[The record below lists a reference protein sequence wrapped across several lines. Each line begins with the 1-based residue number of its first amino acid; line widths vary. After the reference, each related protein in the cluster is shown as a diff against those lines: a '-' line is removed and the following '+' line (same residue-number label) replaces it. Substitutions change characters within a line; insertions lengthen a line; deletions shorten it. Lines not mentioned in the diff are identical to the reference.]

1 MKKLLLIFCC
11 IFPLSIFAQQISRS
25 EAEIVAKNFYLE
37 KHQLVKKEKPGNISF
52 KKEQIPL
59 KSEQSKSLYVF
70 NNETNNGFVIVSG
83 NKAVYPVLAYSLDDN
98 FNEKEIPPVVNE
110 WLDIYKKQIES
121 FGKLKAS
128 GNSKA
133 IAAWDKY
140 ADPKFAEKISSAGLK
155 SLKADVAPLL
165 STTWNQGVYYN
176 ALCPETASGGSGGHV
191 WAGCVATAQGQIM
204 KYYNYPD
211 HGVGEHSYTHS
222 VYGEQSANFGAATYN
237 WSSMPASLSSHN
249 IDIATLLYHCGVSV
263 NMNYGPSGSG
273 ASGSAPKNSLINYF
287 KYSSNMLYTSKG
299 NYTEQDWKNLLKSE
313 IDAGRPMY
321 YVGAGSGG
329 HAFNC
334 DGYQGDDYFH
344 FNWGWGGSYNG
355 YFYLDDLT
363 PGGNNFTN
371 SQAALVG
378 AVPETMETDLDS
390 TSAIVLTCGFTYNGT
405 TEDGENIV
413 NIYNGTYWHNTG
425 KEKVHKITTTYPG
438 RISATISNLN
448 GKNLDVFILKYADRN
463 CSLASGDS
471 VATAD
476 DTEPG
481 TYYIIVDGRYGA
493 EGTYSLTVSCP
504 DNQADLIVE
513 NAKVNPMYVV
523 SGAQLKVDAL
533 VRNIGNSSALANT
546 LNFYVSDDPGLSGD
560 DVLIGSTTIETL
572 NSQSEVAISEILNLT
587 SVSEGTKYLFLKI
600 DANDEVAETD
610 ELLNTTSAT
619 FQVPGSGTMNCSSA
633 VSLQNSVW
641 YNGNTSTN
649 GEANISD
656 YSWFF
661 DLDNKEVI
669 HEFTPEYS
677 GFAKLTFTEVLEG
690 DLNLILLSG
699 CNENACINSF
709 ALFHEMGDTL
719 QQEFYVAGGITYYL
733 VADGNNQN
741 GNSEGAYSLKI
752 EFPSECPTPE
762 ISGSSPDKC
771 IGDGNVYLYT
781 DWEYSNFQWF
791 KDGSP
796 VNGQTNSSFPTDENG
811 IYTVKVTENG
821 CTGES
826 DGVQVTYSEKPSAS
840 SISALSATEFCEGS
854 DVTLELSTGA
864 GYTYQWTKNNN
875 NIDGANALT
884 FDAFES
890 GTYKAKITNESCT
903 IETNAI
909 DVTVNHSAYKPGE
922 ALSITTDSLIT
933 CWQFDSWGTDESG
946 YGNYAGIVGA
956 SQCKDRNDNYSAF
969 RFNGIE
975 NYIYS
980 SKQFEHP
987 DTFTIAVWF
996 KTSTGGPI
1004 LGFDSEHFNNSS
1016 TEYGRCIYLDDSG
1029 KLRFG
1034 VDNGAKN
1041 TLVSTSG
1048 YNDDSWHLAVASLS
1062 TEGMKL
1068 YIDGQF
1074 KKDLS
1079 TVTNGSSVTGYW
1091 KVGTGYL
1098 DAWPDCSN
1106 LYFTGS
1112 IDDIRIFKR
1121 ALTDDEV
1128 EVLYQEQIIEI
1139 TVEDEVICEASGSTS
1154 IIIENSEP
1162 GVSYQLI
1169 NNVTVTPIG
1178 SSVEG
1183 TAGTIYLPTGTLN
1196 ANTNIK
1202 IIAENTGTSCINE
1215 FDSVYSITVGNEI
1228 IPEVHITSNA
1238 AFEEFCKG
1246 DTACFAKNS
1255 LYGGSTPVYNW
1266 MINGS
1271 EIGINEETLSIN
1283 GLDDQDVVSL
1293 KMTSSVEC
1301 ANPKTVTSNEI
1312 TITINP
1318 LPIVDLGTDQSIG
1331 TDESLTLDA
1340 GAGFTSYL
1348 WNTDEITQQITVDG
1362 SQGIGEHTYFVQVTD
1377 NKNCSNADTVVVEIK
1392 SVLSSNFTDRETVFK
1407 AWPNPVKDF
1416 LHFEFTKDTPDNIV
1430 LEITNF
1436 SGQEIYSKSYNASN
1450 EAIKDQIYLGNH
1462 NAGVYF
1468 LTLKSK
1474 KFGRQVVKFLIRK

>member
-1 MKKLLLIFCC
+1 LGWGK
-11 IFPLSIFAQQISRS
+11 QID
-25 EAEIVAKNFYLE
+25 F
-37 KHQLVKKEKPGNISF
+37 LVKKEKPGNISF
-52 KKEQIPL
+52 KKEQISL
-59 KSEQSKSLYVF
+59 KSEQIKPLYIF
-70 NNETNNGFVIVSG
+70 NNETYNGFVIVSG
-83 NKAVYPVLAYSLDDN
+83 NKAVYPVLAYSLEEE
-98 FNEKEIPPVVNE
+98 FNEAEIPSVVKE
-110 WLDIYKKQIES
+110 WLDIYKKQIEYL
-121 FGKLKAS
+121 GKLKSTA
-128 GNSKA
+128 NSKT

-140 ADPKFAEKISSAGLK
+140 SDPKFAEKISSAGLK

-165 STTWNQGVYYN
+165 STKWNQGVYYN
-176 ALCPETASGGSGGHV
+176 ALCPTTTSGGSGGHV

-204 KYYNYPD
+204 KYYNYPEQ
-211 HGVGEHSYTHS
+211 GVGEHSYIHS
-222 VYGEQSANFGAATYN
+222 VYGEQSANFGATTYN
-237 WSSMPASLSSHN
+237 WSSMPTSLSSHN
-249 IDIATLLYHCGVSV
+249 IDVATLLYHCGVSV

-299 NYTEQDWKNLLKSE
+299 NYSEEDWKSLLKNE

-321 YVGAGSGG
+321 YVGHGSGG

-363 PGGNNFTN
+363 PGGHNFTN

-390 TSAIVLTCGFTYNGT
+390 TNAIVLTCGVTYNGT

-413 NIYNGTYWHNTG
+413 NVYNKTYWHNTG
-425 KEKVHKITTTYPG
+425 KEKVHKITTFYPG

-481 TYYIIVDGRYGA
+481 TYYILVDGRYGA
-493 EGTYSLTVSCP
+493 QGTYSLTVSCP

-513 NAKVNPMYVV
+513 NAKVNPMFVV
-523 SGAQLKVDAL
+523 SGAQLKVDAV
-533 VRNIGNSSALANT
+533 VRNIGNSTAPTNT
-546 LNFYVSDDPGLSGD
+546 LNFYVSDDPVLSGD
-560 DVLIGSTTIETL
+560 DVLIGNTIVETL
-572 NSQSEVAISEILNLT
+572 NSQSEISISEILSLT
-587 SVSEGTKYLFLKI
+587 SVSAGTKYLILKI
-600 DANDEVAETD
+600 DANDEVTETD
-610 ELLNTTSAT
+610 ELLNTTSAA
-619 FQVPGSGTMNCSSA
+619 FQVPGAGIMNCSSA
-633 VSLQNSVW
+633 VSLQNGVW
-641 YNGNTSTN
+641 YHGNTSTN

-661 DLDNKEVI
+661 DLDNKEAI

-677 GFAKLTFTEVLEG
+677 GLAKLTFTEELEG

-709 ALFHEMGDTL
+709 ALYHGMGDTL

-741 GNSEGAYSLKI
+741 GNSEGAYSLRI
-752 EFPSECPTPE
+752 EFPEECPTPV

-781 DWEYSNFQWF
+781 NWEYSNFQWF
-791 KDGSP
+791 KDGSLI
-796 VNGQTNSSFPTDENG
+796 NGETNSSFSTGENG

-821 CTGES
+821 CVGAS
-826 DGVQVTYSEKPSAS
+826 DGVQVTYSEKPSTS

-854 DVTLELSTGA
+854 DVTLELSTGT

-884 FDAFES
+884 FNAFES
-890 GTYKAKITNESCT
+890 GTYKAKVTNESCT

-909 DVTVNHSAYKPGE
+909 DVTVNHSAYEPGE
-922 ALSITTDSLIT
+922 ALSISTINLIT

-946 YGNYAGIVGA
+946 YGNYAGIMGA

-996 KTSTGGPI
+996 KTSTSGPI
-1004 LGFDSEHFNNSS
+1004 LGFDSERFNNSS

-1034 VDNGAKN
+1034 VDNGSKN
-1041 TLVSTSG
+1041 TLVSTSS
-1048 YNDDSWHLAVASLS
+1048 YNDNSWHLAVASLS
-1062 TEGMKL
+1062 PAGMKL

-1079 TVTNGSSVTGYW
+1079 SVTSGSSITGYW
-1091 KVGTGYL
+1091 KVATGHL
-1098 DAWPDCSN
+1098 GSWPNCSN

-1112 IDDIRIFKR
+1112 IDDIRIYSR
-1121 ALTDDEV
+1121 ALTNDEI
-1128 EVLYQEQIIEI
+1128 EVLYQNQLIEI
-1139 TVEDEVICEASGSTS
+1139 TLEDEAICEASGSTNL
-1154 IIIENSEP
+1154 IIENSEP
-1162 GVSYQLI
+1162 GVTYQLI
-1169 NNVTVTPIG
+1169 NDITATPIG
-1178 SSVEG
+1178 SPVEG
-1183 TAGTIYLPTGTLN
+1183 TAGTISLHTGTLN
-1196 ANTNIK
+1196 ANSSLK
-1202 IIAENTGTSCINE
+1202 IVAENTSTTCINE
-1215 FDSVYSITVGNEI
+1215 LDTIFNIAVGTEIT
-1228 IPEVHITSNA
+1228 PEVHITSSA
-1238 AFEEFCKG
+1238 AFEEFCDG
-1246 DTACFAKNS
+1246 DTIHFTKNS
-1255 LYGGSTPVYNW
+1255 LYGGSSPVYNW
-1266 MINGS
+1266 MVNGNETGNNNEFLLINS
-1271 EIGINEETLSIN
+1271 LE
-1283 GLDDQDVVSL
+1283 DQDVVSF
-1293 KMTSSVEC
+1293 KMTSSIDC

-1312 TITINP
+1312 TVSINP
-1318 LPIVDLGTDQSIG
+1318 LPVVDLGADQSIA
-1331 TDESLTLDA
+1331 TNEFLTLDA
-1340 GAGFTSYL
+1340 GAGFAVYL
-1348 WNTDEITQQITVDG
+1348 WNTDEITRQITIDG
-1362 SQGIGEHTYFVQVTD
+1362 SIGIGKYEYFVQVTD
-1377 NKNCSNADTVVVEIK
+1377 NKNCSNSDTVIVEIK
-1392 SVLSSNFTDRETVFK
+1392 SALSSNFENKEAVFK

-1416 LHFEFTKDTPDNIV
+1416 LYFEFAKDSPDNIV

-1436 SGQEIYSKSYNASN
+1436 SGQRIYSKSYTSSN
-1450 EAIKDQIYLGNH
+1450 DAIKDKIYLGNH
-1462 NAGVYF
+1462 DTGVYF
-1468 LTLKSK
+1468 LTFKSK
-1474 KFGRQVVKFLIRK
+1474 QFGRKVVKFLIGK